1 MYQKTMQLELRKQK
15 KELNY
20 SLDSMARRDLQR
32 SPRSYVNQF
41 KTPIRRQLPDEDNI
55 DELLQLHE

>member
-1 MYQKTMQLELRKQK
+1 MQLELRKQK

-32 SPRSYVNQF
+32 SPRSNGNQF